1 MAKPKV
7 YAITSVG
14 RSLGADVHDRT
25 VRYLISMAVRTACV
39 FGVVLTTGWLRWLM
53 IVGAVVLPYLAVVA
67 ANAGRERPSPA
78 DSLAPDGTA
87 EGLLLLSDSPEQP
100 PAARPTTYAG
110 PGVPIDLRGGY
121 LR

>member
-1 MAKPKV
+1 MTKPKV

-39 FGVVLTTGWLRWLM
+39 FGVVLTSGWLRWVM
-53 IVGAVVLPYLAVVA
+53 IAGAVILPYLAVVA
-67 ANAGRERPSPA
+67 ANAGRERPTPA
-78 DSLAPDGTA
+78 DSLAPDGLATA
-87 EGLLLLSDSPEQP
+87 PQLTDGREAAESP
-100 PAARPTTYAG
+100 RTTYAG